1 MTAWRNYNPAKESKY
16 HSEKVTIDGETF
28 DSRREARRWMDLR
41 LLEQAGEIRD
51 LRRQV
56 KYILIPTQREEG
68 DGKKLGK
75 LLEKEASY
83 IADFV
88 YQDARTGETIVE
100 DSKGFRTDAY
110 ILKRKLMLWVH
121 GIKIT
126 EV

>member
-1 MTAWRNYNPAKESKY
+1 MVIAISVMGFDYGPMKKHELNALKGDLFTTGKEGNETEVAPSNKKKG
-16 HSEKVTIDGETF
+16 KVIEH
-28 DSRREARRWMDLR
+28 
-41 LLEQAGEIRD
+41 EI
-51 LRRQV
+51 
-56 KYILIPTQREEG
+56 
-68 DGKKLGK
+68 
-75 LLEKEASY
+75 SY